1 MTLQRFTYEV
11 LNSLDV
17 WRTMPTITLEEMR
30 SVKLMNR
37 IDTKYVLSERE
48 VITLLERTKSEGY
61 RVQIIGD
68 VRACRYD
75 TLYYDTAERDMYITH
90 HNRQLSRQ
98 KIRTR
103 TYIETGISFLEIKN
117 KNNRGRT
124 KKRRAEIAHSEMLNF
139 GNNDSAMSFY
149 AENARY
155 PHNAISPALSTCFVR
170 ITLVNPKLTERL
182 TIDLALRYK
191 DMRSDTE
198 ASIPGMAIV
207 ELKQDGNIQ
216 SSAKLMMRD
225 MHIAPL
231 KVSKYC
237 LGTTLTVE
245 GIKSNRF
252 KAKVR
257 DIEKHLQKG
266 GNNNTL

>member
-17 WRTMPTITLEEMR
+17 WRAMPTITLEEMR

-48 VITLLERTKSEGY
+48 VITLLERAKSEGY

-207 ELKQDGNIQ
+207 ELKQDGNNLSTARGI
-216 SSAKLMMRD
+216 MRD
-225 MHIAPL
+225 MHITPL

-257 DIEKHLQKG
+257 DIEKRLQKG

>member
-48 VITLLERTKSEGY
+48 VITLLERAKSEGY

-103 TYIETGISFLEIKN
+103 TYMESGVSFLEIKN
-117 KNNRGRT
+117 KSNRGRT

-216 SSAKLMMRD
+216 SSTKLMMRD

-257 DIEKHLQKG
+257 DIEKRLQKG
-266 GNNNTL
+266 RRH

>member
-30 SVKLMNR
+30 CVKLMNR
-37 IDTKYVLSERE
+37 IDTKYVLSEDE
-48 VITLLERTKSEGY
+48 VITLLERAKSEGY

-68 VRACRYD
+68 VRACRYY
-75 TLYYDTAERDMYITH
+75 TLYYDTAERDMYIAH
-90 HNRQLSRQ
+90 HNRQLTRQ

-103 TYIETGISFLEIKN
+103 TYTESGMSFVEIKN
-117 KNNRGRT
+117 KSNRGRT
-124 KKRRAEIAHSEMLNF
+124 KKRRTEIAHSEMLNF
-139 GNNDSAMSFY
+139 GDNDSAMALY
-149 AENARY
+149 AEYARY
-155 PHNAISPALSTCFVR
+155 PYHSISPALSTCFVR

-191 DMRSDTE
+191 DIRSDTE

-257 DIEKHLQKG
+257 DIEKRLQKG
-266 GNNNTL
+266 RRH